1 MGKRVLVADSDS
13 AVQQVVSY
21 FLKLEGFDVTTAGDG
36 VSALETT
43 ERFSPD
49 VILLAPALTGINGI
63 EVSRLIKEKPQF
75 RNIPIFFIAGTEE
88 PLLNNAADIIQGF
101 GIITKPIDPTK
112 MVNTVKEYIGKG
124 QRIVEERKE
133 SLKSIE
139 ELLGWDAT
147 EKVEQGVQE
156 DASKEE
162 MGQEKFYEFSD
173 MLSGIIGEDK
183 SEVGSQKEMLKQVQH
198 DREQVQHDREQVQH
212 DREQGFSG
220 EEIKS
225 KTVEGVEAD
234 LRTKVTDEMIENII
248 RKSAAE
254 VIERVSREVVPEIA
268 EREIKREIE
277 RLKSSE

>member
-21 FLKLEGFDVTTAGDG
+21 FLKLEGFDVTIAGDG

-43 ERFSPD
+43 ERFSPE

-75 RNIPIFFIAGTEE
+75 SNVPILFLAGADEQLLDNAGDIATE
-88 PLLNNAADIIQGF
+88 F
-101 GIITKPIDPTK
+101 GIVTKPIDPTK

-147 EKVEQGVQE
+147 EKVEHKAQE

-162 MGQEKFYEFSD
+162 MGEEKFYEFSD

-183 SEVGSQKEMLKQVQH
+183 SEVGRQKEMLNPLNPLNQVQG
-198 DREQVQHDREQVQH
+198 QGQH
-212 DREQGFSG
+212 DREQGIPD
-220 EEIKS
+220 EEIIS
-225 KTVEGVEAD
+225 KTVEGVEKD

-254 VIERVSREVVPEIA
+254 VIERVTMEVVPEIA